1 MTVVFDLGKVLLDFD
16 YRFAADQIARHS
28 RASTEDLIRL
38 LFDTPLLHRYESGQI
53 DTPVFFEEFRVA
65 AGFKA
70 GFDLFARHFTGIFRP
85 IPAMIRLHNQLRA
98 AGVPTALLS
107 NTNELQFQHIRQ
119 QHPFLAGFDP
129 IVLSYEHGAMK
140 PDPALYRVV
149 ESRTGHTGPNLV
161 FLDDR
166 PENVQA
172 ALSLGWRAFVHETPD
187 RSRRRFI
194 KLGLLHAI

>member
-1 MTVVFDLGKVLLDFD
+1 MIVVFDLGKVLLDFD
-16 YRFAADQIARHS
+16 YRIAADQMARHS
-28 RASTEDLIRL
+28 RANAEDVIRL

-53 DTPVFFEEFRVA
+53 DTVAFFEEFRIA
-65 AGFKA
+65 TGFNA
-70 GFDLFARHFTGIFRP
+70 GFDLFARLFTGIFRP
-85 IPAMIRLHNQLRA
+85 IPTMIQLQDQLRS
-98 AGVPTALLS
+98 AGIPTALLS

-149 ESRTGHTGPNLV
+149 ESRTGRTGPDLV

-166 PENVQA
+166 IENVQA
-172 ALSLGWRAFVHETPD
+172 AVSLGWRAFVHQTPD
-187 RSRRRFI
+187 GSRRRFLE
-194 KLGLLHAI
+194 LGLLHDT